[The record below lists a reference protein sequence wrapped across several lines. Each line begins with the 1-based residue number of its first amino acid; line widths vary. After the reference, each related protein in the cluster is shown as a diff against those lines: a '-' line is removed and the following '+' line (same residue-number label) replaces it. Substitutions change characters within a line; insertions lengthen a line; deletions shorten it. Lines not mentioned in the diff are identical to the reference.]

1 MENQKKNQWISPE
14 EAYIYV
20 GQQKLRRGYTTGSCA
35 AAAAQA
41 AARVLFG
48 EEEPKTVK
56 LTVPK
61 GLTLCIPVHS
71 VQKYERQVQA
81 SVCKDSGDDP
91 DVTDHIE
98 VVVSIQPNPTP
109 GITIQGGQG
118 VGRMTKPGLEM
129 PVGEAAINKT
139 PRRMIREQIEL
150 VQQEHPE
157 WEGVGLLVTVSIP
170 KGEEIAKKTYNP
182 RLGIEGG
189 ISVLGTS
196 GIVEPMSEKAL
207 TDSIRLEL
215 SMLKEAGHKTVLITP
230 GNYGKTFLS
239 EGEFSS
245 LAPIAPYAVKC
256 SNFVGDT
263 LDYCVQMGFDTA
275 LLVGHIGKFSKLA
288 AGIMN
293 THSHYAD
300 GRLEVFTA
308 HAALCGASRE
318 TLFALMQSVTTDEA
332 IALLDREGIR
342 EAVLDS
348 MLTKIEEHVRA
359 RAGETM
365 QTGVILFSNQYGYL
379 GQTAGCESVLPRLM
393 EEYSR

>member
-393 EEYSR
+393 EEYGR